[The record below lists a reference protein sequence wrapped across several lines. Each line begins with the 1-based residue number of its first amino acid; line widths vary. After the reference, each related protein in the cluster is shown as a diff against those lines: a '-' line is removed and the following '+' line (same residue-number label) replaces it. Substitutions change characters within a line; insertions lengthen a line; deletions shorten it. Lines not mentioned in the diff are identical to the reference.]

1 MKAVKVK
8 DLFGTIPEWTYI
20 GSESVFTYN
29 NELYMPLIE
38 AYNWY
43 IVRDEWIEDID
54 IEIIWLEDIDYEIV

>member
-1 MKAVKVK
+1 MRAVKVK
-8 DLFGTIPEWTYI
+8 ELFGTIPEWGYM

-54 IEIIWLEDIDYEIV
+54 CYMWLEEVDYETI

>member
-8 DLFGTIPEWTYI
+8 ELFCTIPDWRYP
-20 GSESVFTYN
+20 GDESVFTYN

-43 IVRDEWIEDID
+43 IVRDEWID
-54 IEIIWLEDIDYEIV
+54 EIYYEIV

>member
-1 MKAVKVK
+1 
-8 DLFGTIPEWTYI
+8 
-20 GSESVFTYN
+20 
-29 NELYMPLIE
+29 MPLIE

>member
-1 MKAVKVK
+1 MRAVKVK
-8 DLFGTIPEWTYI
+8 ELFGTIPEWTYH

-43 IVRDEWIEDID
+43 VVRDEWIEDI
-54 IEIIWLEDIDYEIV
+54 EL

>member
-8 DLFGTIPEWTYI
+8 ELFGIIPEWTYR
-20 GSESVFTYN
+20 GSESVLTYN

-54 IEIIWLEDIDYEIV
+54 YEMV